1 VSRRSSIRASDADR
15 ESVAERLREAAGE
28 GRILAHE
35 LEDRLAKALR
45 AQTYGDLDAVVD
57 DLLGVPAK
65 RRGSRGR
72 ELARSHPIGA
82 VALLTAVALSVMIVT
97 VMLAIVF
104 VWFMT
109 WGVWLLVVLAALT
122 LRGGSRGRHS
132 HGRGYGPPPGRYAS
146 PRRGGFG

>member
-1 VSRRSSIRASDADR
+1 MPRRSSIRASDADR

-35 LEDRLAKALR
+35 LEERLAKALR
-45 AQTYGDLDAVVD
+45 AQTYGDLDAVVA
-57 DLLGVPAK
+57 DLPGVPAK
-65 RRGSRGR
+65 RRSRGR

-82 VALLTAVALSVMIVT
+82 VAVLTAVTLSVLLVT
-97 VMLAIVF
+97 VVLAVVF

-109 WGVWLLVVLAALT
+109 WGLWLLVVLAALT

-132 HGRGYGPPPGRYAS
+132 NRHRYGPRPERYAS